1 MDNEY
6 IFRINVSG
14 RGARR
19 YNCNTKIN
27 LTDNKFKVNF
37 KEDCERVISPIKNK
51 SGEYD
56 ISQIR
61 KIGFSN
67 IILIFKGILIAIIL
81 FIVVSIALTIINGFE
96 TSILVLNLLLIFA
109 YIFCCKITT
118 IKIELKNGE
127 KIHIPIKSL
136 GYESIEDKQNAK
148 EIIKT
153 IQEKIC

>member
-1 MDNEY
+1 MRKS
-6 IFRINVSG
+6 RI
-14 RGARR
+14 
-19 YNCNTKIN
+19 
-27 LTDNKFKVNF
+27 KFFLKLF
-37 KEDCERVISPIKNK
+37 
-51 SGEYD
+51 
-56 ISQIR
+56 
-61 KIGFSN
+61 
-67 IILIFKGILIAIIL
+67 LLIAIIL
-81 FIVVSIALTIINGFE
+81 FIVVSITLTIINGFE

-153 IQEKIC
+153 IQEKICWILKKEV